1 MFDGSS
7 EYFPLGSHFLNE
19 DEVKRI
25 ERYLLEF
32 PLEDITIGD
41 AGEINNCQVGRLMED
56 QPEEYPR
63 QLNNHLSTPILNL
76 FKKREAQS
84 FFRPYLK
91 SNGEQTIRR
100 CQFNLLK
107 KGCFVGRHLD
117 TDSNPNYEIACV
129 LQLGSKF
136 KGGEFT
142 VFPNKD
148 STEEDSQVIKPEFGS
163 ITISKCKVEHAV
175 NIVLDGTRTSLVAFI
190 SNDSDRN
197 IKEKKYKSIK

>member
-1 MFDGSS
+1 MFEGSS

-25 ERYLLEF
+25 EKYLLKF

-56 QPEEYPR
+56 QPQEFPR
-63 QLNNHLSTPILNL
+63 QLNNNLSTPILNL
-76 FKKREAQS
+76 FRKSEAQL
-84 FFRPYLK
+84 FFKPYLK
-91 SNGEQTIRR
+91 SIGKQTIRR

-117 TDSNPNYEIACV
+117 IDSNPHYEIACV

-142 VFPNKD
+142 VFPTKD
-148 STEEDSQVIKPEFGS
+148 STEDHCQVIKPEYGS

-175 NIVLDGTRTSLVAFI
+175 NKVTEGTRTSLVAFI
-190 SNDSDRN
+190 SNFSDRN
-197 IKEKKYKSIK
+197 KRNKI

>member
-1 MFDGSS
+1 MMFEGSS
-7 EYFPLGSHFLNE
+7 EYFPLGSHFLDA
-19 DEVKRI
+19 DEVKLI

-41 AGEINNCQVGRLMED
+41 AGELNNCQVGRLMED
-56 QPEEYPR
+56 QPEEFPK
-63 QLNNHLSTPILNL
+63 QLNKNLSTPVLNL
-76 FKKREAQS
+76 FRKKKAQE

-91 SNGEQTIRR
+91 SEGKQTIRR

-107 KGCFVGRHLD
+107 EGCFVGRHLD
-117 TDSNPNYEIACV
+117 TDSNPDYEIACV

-142 VFPNKD
+142 VFPNRD
-148 STEEDSQVIKPEFGS
+148 SKEEDCQVIKPEYGS

-175 NIVLDGTRTSLVAFI
+175 NKVIEGTRTSLVAFI
-190 SNDSDRN
+190 SNFSDRN
-197 IKEKKYKSIK
+197 KRNKI

>member
-1 MFDGSS
+1 MFEGCS

-19 DEVKRI
+19 DEVKQI
-25 ERYLLEF
+25 EKCLLEF

-56 QPEEYPR
+56 QPEELPK

-76 FKKREAQS
+76 FKKKEAQL
-84 FFRPYLK
+84 FFRTYLK
-91 SNGEQTIRR
+91 SNGVQTIRR

-107 KGCFVGRHLD
+107 EGCFVGRHLD
-117 TDSNPNYEIACV
+117 IDSNPNYEIACV

-148 STEEDSQVIKPEFGS
+148 SKEEDSQVIKPQYGS

-175 NIVLDGTRTSLVAFI
+175 NKVLEGTRTSLVAFI
-190 SNDSDRN
+190 SNYSDINKRRK
-197 IKEKKYKSIK
+197 I